1 MSMDGRLI
9 AFADT
14 LDIDI
19 WASDDRGRL
28 RTIKTRDV
36 VDHVCFT
43 PDASRIVAATALAE
57 ISVWETDTG
66 RNVPTFEVGES
77 SAEGCLFSGDS
88 RRMATVWL
96 TITAANGDAVWRVT
110 RRTTTCCG
118 LRTRAESS
126 G

>member
-43 PDASRIVAATALAE
+43 PDASRIVARHIEERTAVE
-57 ISVWETDTG
+57 IVRWRCIFTAID
-66 RNVPTFEVGES
+66 RNVSGMF
-77 SAEGCLFSGDS
+77 LFVVRIFRSLAFS
-88 RRMATVWL
+88 RV
-96 TITAANGDAVWRVT
+96 IK
-110 RRTTTCCG
+110 
-118 LRTRAESS
+118 
-126 G
+126 